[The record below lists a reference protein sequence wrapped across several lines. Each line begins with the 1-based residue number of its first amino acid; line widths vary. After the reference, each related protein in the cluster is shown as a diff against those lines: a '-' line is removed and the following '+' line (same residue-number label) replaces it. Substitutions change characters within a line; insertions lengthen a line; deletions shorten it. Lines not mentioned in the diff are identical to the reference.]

1 MKRLSYFLLGLLC
14 GAGIFTGTAVLANS
28 DVLARL
34 TSQVFFFNNE
44 KIELE
49 AYNINDYNYV
59 RLRDAARIF
68 GVNIE
73 YDEQTDSVIMG
84 DKTEKGSNAQT
95 NNAEYQQSDR
105 IDGMAYSREDFS
117 QQANPA
123 IFNDVYTRE
132 AYNAF
137 RQTIVDK
144 DEIVKGTDES
154 GYNPNY
160 HYAHFIDKT
169 HTFNSQGKTIKAF
182 NTIAGDLFGYY
193 NYSFGFEP
201 YIKNIYE
208 YPGYTICKIQIH
220 DFFEPANKATDGFI
234 NSIRNLSDRE
244 KVKKIADYV
253 SDRIV
258 YKDGEVAGMN
268 NTFTSTEPVNGV
280 CGAYSNAFT
289 YLCSRI
295 DLPCLNIDDREHS
308 WNEVYVD
315 GKWYT
320 ADISYYDVARTDEM
334 LLRTTYQRTDPNKAK
349 TDFAKELL
357 VPGSTKQ

>member
-1 MKRLSYFLLGLLC
+1 MKNIKSFIHGLLC
-14 GAGIFTGTAVLANS
+14 GGLIFSGTAVLANA

-34 TSQVFFFNNE
+34 TSQVFFWNNE

-49 AYNINDYNYV
+49 AYNINGYNYV
-59 RLRDAARIF
+59 RLRDAAKIF

-73 YDEQTDSVIMG
+73 YDEQTDSVIMN
-84 DKTEKGSNAQT
+84 DSDTTIPKPQTE
-95 NNAEYQQSDR
+95 R
-105 IDGMAYSREDFS
+105 IDGTAYAREDFS

-123 IFNDVYTRE
+123 IFDDVYTRE

-144 DEIVKGTDES
+144 DEIVKGTDEN

-160 HYAHFIDKT
+160 RYAHFIDKT
-169 HTFNSQGKTIKAF
+169 NTFDSRGKTLKLF

-208 YPGYTICKIQIH
+208 YPGYTICKVQVH
-220 DFFEPANKATDGFI
+220 DFFESANRATDGFI
-234 NSIRNLSDRE
+234 NSINNLSDRE

-258 YKDGEVAGMN
+258 YKDTGSVGFYEM
-268 NTFTSTEPVNGV
+268 FTSTEPVNGV
-280 CGAYSNAFT
+280 CGDYSSAFI

-295 DLPCLNIDDREHS
+295 DIPCVNIDDREHA

-349 TDFAKELL
+349 TNFAKELL
-357 VPGSTKQ
+357 VPGSTK

>member
-59 RLRDAARIF
+59 RLRDAAKIF
-68 GVNIE
+68 DVNIE
-73 YDEQTDSVIMG
+73 YDEQTDSVIINNS
-84 DKTEKGSNAQT
+84 DAAIQKPHTETEQSQQT
-95 NNAEYQQSDR
+95 DR
-105 IDGMAYSREDFS
+105 IDGTAYAREDFS
-117 QQANPA
+117 QQANQA
-123 IFNDVYTRE
+123 IFDDVYTRE

-137 RQTIVDK
+137 RQTIVDI
-144 DEIVKGTDES
+144 DEIVKGTDEN

-160 HYAHFIDKT
+160 RYAHFIDKT
-169 HTFNSQGKTIKAF
+169 NTFDSQGKTRKVF

-208 YPGYTICKIQIH
+208 YPGYTICKVQVH
-220 DFFEPANKATDGFI
+220 DFFESANRATDGFI
-234 NSIRNLSDRE
+234 NSINNLSDRE

-258 YKDGEVAGMN
+258 YKDTGSVGFYEM
-268 NTFTSTEPVNGV
+268 FTSTEPVNGV
-280 CGAYSNAFT
+280 CGDYSSAFI
-289 YLCSRI
+289 YLCSRADI
-295 DLPCLNIDDREHS
+295 PCVNIDDGEHA

-349 TDFAKELL
+349 TNFAKELL
-357 VPGSTKQ
+357 VPRSTK

>member
-84 DKTEKGSNAQT
+84 DKTEKDSNAQT
-95 NNAEYQQSDR
+95 NNEEYRQSDR

-169 HTFNSQGKTIKAF
+169 HTFDVQGKTISAM
-182 NTIAGDLFGYY
+182 NSVASELFGYN
-193 NYSFGFEP
+193 NYSFGVEP
-201 YIKNIYE
+201 FIKNRWE
-208 YPGYTICKIQIH
+208 YPGYRICKVQIH
-220 DFFEPANKATDGFI
+220 SYFDPATNATKSFVAELEK
-234 NSIRNLSDRE
+234 LSDRE
-244 KVKKIADYV
+244 QVKRIADYI

-258 YKDGEVAGMN
+258 YKDE
-268 NTFTSTEPVNGV
+268 NTGGVNEIFTSENPVNGV
-280 CGAYSNAFT
+280 CATYVTPFI
-289 YLCSRI
+289 YLCTRVGI
-295 DLPCLNIDDREHS
+295 PCVGVRDDDHS

>member
-59 RLRDAARIF
+59 RLRDAAKIF
-68 GVNIE
+68 DVNIE
-73 YDEQTDSVIMG
+73 YDEQTDSVIINNS
-84 DKTEKGSNAQT
+84 DAAIQKPHTETEQSQQT
-95 NNAEYQQSDR
+95 DR
-105 IDGMAYSREDFS
+105 IDGTAYAREDFS
-117 QQANPA
+117 QQANQA
-123 IFNDVYTRE
+123 IFDDVYTRE

-137 RQTIVDK
+137 RQTIVDI
-144 DEIVKGTDES
+144 DEIVKGTDEN

-160 HYAHFIDKT
+160 RYAHFIDKT
-169 HTFNSQGKTIKAF
+169 NTFDSQGKTRKVF

-208 YPGYTICKIQIH
+208 YPGYTICKVQVH
-220 DFFEPANKATDGFI
+220 DFFESANRATDGFI
-234 NSIRNLSDRE
+234 NSINNLSNRE

-258 YKDGEVAGMN
+258 YKDTGSVGFYEM
-268 NTFTSTEPVNGV
+268 FTSTEPVNGV
-280 CGAYSNAFT
+280 CGDYSSAFI
-289 YLCSRI
+289 YLCSRADI
-295 DLPCLNIDDREHS
+295 PCVNIDDGEHA

-349 TDFAKELL
+349 TNFAKELL
-357 VPGSTKQ
+357 VPGSTK

>member
-1 MKRLSYFLLGLLC
+1 MKNIKSFVLGLLC
-14 GAGIFTGTAVLANS
+14 GGLIFSGTAALANA

-34 TSQVFFFNNE
+34 TSQIFFWNNE
-44 KIELE
+44 KIELG
-49 AYNINDYNYV
+49 AYNINGYNYV
-59 RLRDAARIF
+59 RLRDAAKVF

-73 YDEQTDSVIMG
+73 YDEQNDSVIMN
-84 DKTEKGSNAQT
+84 DSDITIPKP
-95 NNAEYQQSDR
+95 QSER
-105 IDGMAYSREDFS
+105 IDGTAYAREDFS
-117 QQANPA
+117 QQANQA
-123 IFNDVYTRE
+123 IFDDVYTRE

-144 DEIVKGTDES
+144 DEIVKGTDEN

-160 HYAHFIDKT
+160 RYAHFIDKT
-169 HTFNSQGKTIKAF
+169 SQGKTRKVF

-208 YPGYTICKIQIH
+208 YPGYTICKVQVH
-220 DFFEPANKATDGFI
+220 DFFEPANNATDAFLQ
-234 NSIRNLSDRE
+234 SIASLSDRE
-244 KVKKIADYV
+244 KVKKIAEYI

-258 YKDGEVAGMN
+258 YKDENVAGIN
-268 NTFTSTEPVNGV
+268 QIFTQNSQINGI
-280 CGAYSNAFT
+280 CGTYSGAFI
-289 YLCSRI
+289 YLCSRANI
-295 DLPCLNIDDREHS
+295 PCVNIDDREHS

-349 TDFAKELL
+349 TNFAKELL
-357 VPGSTKQ
+357 VPGSTK

>member
-59 RLRDAARIF
+59 RLRDAAKIF
-68 GVNIE
+68 DVNIE
-73 YDEQTDSVIMG
+73 YDEQTDSVIMNNS
-84 DKTEKGSNAQT
+84 DAAIQKPHTETEQSQQT
-95 NNAEYQQSDR
+95 DR
-105 IDGMAYSREDFS
+105 IDGTEYAREDFS
-117 QQANPA
+117 QQANQA
-123 IFNDVYTRE
+123 IFDDVYTRE

-144 DEIVKGTDES
+144 DEIVKETDEN

-160 HYAHFIDKT
+160 RYAHFIDKT
-169 HTFNSQGKTIKAF
+169 NTFDSQGKTRKAF

-208 YPGYTICKIQIH
+208 YPGYTICKVQVH
-220 DFFEPANKATDGFI
+220 DFFEPANKATDEFLQ
-234 NSIRNLSDRE
+234 SIASLSDRE
-244 KVKKIADYV
+244 KVKKIADYI

-258 YKDGEVAGMN
+258 YKDENVAGIN
-268 NTFTSTEPVNGV
+268 QIFTQNSQVNGI
-280 CGAYSNAFT
+280 CGTYSGAFI
-289 YLCSRI
+289 YLCNRANI
-295 DLPCLNIDDREHS
+295 PCVNIDDREHA

-315 GKWYT
+315 GIWYT

-349 TDFAKELL
+349 TNFAKELL
-357 VPGSTKQ
+357 VPGSTK

>member
-59 RLRDAARIF
+59 RLRDAAKIF

-73 YDEQTDSVIMG
+73 YDEQTDSVIMNNS
-84 DKTEKGSNAQT
+84 DAAIQKPQTEP
-95 NNAEYQQSDR
+95 EQSQRSER
-105 IDGMAYSREDFS
+105 IDGTAYAREDFS
-117 QQANPA
+117 QQANQA
-123 IFNDVYTRE
+123 IFDDVYTRE

-137 RQTIVDK
+137 RQTIVDR
-144 DEIVKGTDES
+144 DEIVKGTDEN

-169 HTFNSQGKTIKAF
+169 NTFDSQGKTRKVF

-208 YPGYTICKIQIH
+208 HPGYTICKVQVH
-220 DFFEPANKATDGFI
+220 DFFESANRATDGFI
-234 NSIRNLSDRE
+234 DSIKNLSDRE

-258 YKDGEVAGMN
+258 YKDTGSVGFYEM
-268 NTFTSTEPVNGV
+268 FTSTEPVNGV
-280 CGAYSNAFT
+280 CGDYSSAFI
-289 YLCSRI
+289 YLCSRVDI
-295 DLPCLNIDDREHS
+295 PCLNIDDREHA

-349 TDFAKELL
+349 TNFVKELL
-357 VPGSTKQ
+357 VPGSTK

>member
-59 RLRDAARIF
+59 RLRDAAKIF
-68 GVNIE
+68 DVNIE
-73 YDEQTDSVIMG
+73 YDEQTDSVIMNNS
-84 DKTEKGSNAQT
+84 DAAIQKPQTEPEQFQQT
-95 NNAEYQQSDR
+95 DR
-105 IDGMAYSREDFS
+105 IDGTAYAREDFS
-117 QQANPA
+117 QQANQA
-123 IFNDVYTRE
+123 IFDDVYTRE

-137 RQTIVDK
+137 RQTIVDR
-144 DEIVKGTDES
+144 DEIVKGTDEN

-160 HYAHFIDKT
+160 RYAHFIDKT
-169 HTFNSQGKTIKAF
+169 NTFDSQGKTRKVF

-208 YPGYTICKIQIH
+208 YPGYTICKVQVH
-220 DFFEPANKATDGFI
+220 DFFEPANNATDAFLQ
-234 NSIRNLSDRE
+234 SIASLSDRE
-244 KVKKIADYV
+244 KVKKIADYI

-258 YKDGEVAGMN
+258 YKDENVAGIN
-268 NTFTSTEPVNGV
+268 QIFTQNSQVNGI
-280 CGAYSNAFT
+280 CGTYSGAFI

-295 DLPCLNIDDREHS
+295 DIPCVNIDDREHS

-334 LLRTTYQRTDPNKAK
+334 LLRTTYQREDPNKAK
-349 TDFAKELL
+349 TNFAKELL
-357 VPGSTKQ
+357 VPGSTK

>member
-1 MKRLSYFLLGLLC
+1 MKNIKSFVLGLLC
-14 GAGIFTGTAVLANS
+14 GGLIFSGTAALANA

-34 TSQVFFFNNE
+34 TSQIFFWNNE
-44 KIELE
+44 KIELG
-49 AYNINDYNYV
+49 AYNINGYNYV
-59 RLRDAARIF
+59 RLRDAAKVF

-73 YDEQTDSVIMG
+73 YDEQNDSVIMN
-84 DKTEKGSNAQT
+84 DSDITIPKP
-95 NNAEYQQSDR
+95 QSER
-105 IDGMAYSREDFS
+105 IDGTAYAREDFS
-117 QQANPA
+117 QQANQA
-123 IFNDVYTRE
+123 IFDDVYTRE

-144 DEIVKGTDES
+144 DEIVKGTDEN

-160 HYAHFIDKT
+160 RYAHFIDKT
-169 HTFNSQGKTIKAF
+169 SQGKTRKVF

-208 YPGYTICKIQIH
+208 YPGYTICKVQVH
-220 DFFEPANKATDGFI
+220 DFFEPANNATDAFLQ
-234 NSIRNLSDRE
+234 SIASLSDRK
-244 KVKKIADYV
+244 KVKKIAEYI

-258 YKDGEVAGMN
+258 YKDENVAGIN
-268 NTFTSTEPVNGV
+268 QIFTQNSQINGI
-280 CGAYSNAFT
+280 CGTYSGAFI
-289 YLCSRI
+289 YLCSRANI
-295 DLPCLNIDDREHS
+295 PCVNIDDREHS

-349 TDFAKELL
+349 TNFAKELL
-357 VPGSTKQ
+357 VPGSTK

>member
-59 RLRDAARIF
+59 RLRDAAKIF

-73 YDEQTDSVIMG
+73 YDEQTDSVIMNNS
-84 DKTEKGSNAQT
+84 DAAIQKSQTEPEQS
-95 NNAEYQQSDR
+95 QQSEQ
-105 IDGMAYSREDFS
+105 IDGTAYAREDFS
-117 QQANPA
+117 QQANQA
-123 IFNDVYTRE
+123 IFDDVYTRE

-144 DEIVKGTDES
+144 DEIVKGTDEN

-160 HYAHFIDKT
+160 RYAHFIDKT
-169 HTFNSQGKTIKAF
+169 NTFDSHGKTRKVF

-193 NYSFGFEP
+193 NYTFGFEP

-208 YPGYTICKIQIH
+208 YPGYTICKVQVH
-220 DFFEPANKATDGFI
+220 DFFETANNATDAFLQ
-234 NSIRNLSDRE
+234 SITSLSDRE
-244 KVKKIADYV
+244 KVKKIAEYI
-253 SDRIV
+253 SNRIV
-258 YKDGEVAGMN
+258 YKDENVAGIN
-268 NTFTSTEPVNGV
+268 QIFTQSPPVNGI
-280 CGAYSNAFT
+280 CGTYSGAFI
-289 YLCSRI
+289 YLCSRADI
-295 DLPCLNIDDREHS
+295 PCVNIDDREHA

-334 LLRTTYQRTDPNKAK
+334 LLRTTYQREDPNKAK
-349 TDFAKELL
+349 TNFAKELL
-357 VPGSTKQ
+357 VPGSTK

>member
-1 MKRLSYFLLGLLC
+1 MKNIKSFVLGLLC
-14 GAGIFTGTAVLANS
+14 GGLIFSGTAALANA

-34 TSQVFFFNNE
+34 TSQIFFWNNE
-44 KIELE
+44 KIELG
-49 AYNINDYNYV
+49 AYNINGYNYV
-59 RLRDAARIF
+59 RLRDAAKVF

-73 YDEQTDSVIMG
+73 YDEQNDSVIMN
-84 DKTEKGSNAQT
+84 DSDITIPKP
-95 NNAEYQQSDR
+95 QSER
-105 IDGMAYSREDFS
+105 IDGTAYAREDFS
-117 QQANPA
+117 QQANQA
-123 IFNDVYTRE
+123 IFDDVYTRE

-144 DEIVKGTDES
+144 DEIVKGTDEN

-160 HYAHFIDKT
+160 RYAHFIDKT
-169 HTFNSQGKTIKAF
+169 SQGKTRKVF

-208 YPGYTICKIQIH
+208 YPGYTICKVQVH
-220 DFFEPANKATDGFI
+220 DFFEPANNSTDAFLQ
-234 NSIRNLSDRE
+234 SIASLSDRE
-244 KVKKIADYV
+244 KVKKIAEYI

-258 YKDGEVAGMN
+258 YKDENVAGIN
-268 NTFTSTEPVNGV
+268 QIFTQNSQINGI
-280 CGAYSNAFT
+280 CGTYSGAFI
-289 YLCSRI
+289 YLCSRANI
-295 DLPCLNIDDREHS
+295 PCVNIDDREHS

-349 TDFAKELL
+349 TNFAKELL
-357 VPGSTKQ
+357 VPGSTK

>member
-1 MKRLSYFLLGLLC
+1 MKNIKSFVLGILC
-14 GAGIFTGTAVLANS
+14 GGLIFSGTAALANA

-34 TSQVFFFNNE
+34 TSQIFFWNNE

-49 AYNINDYNYV
+49 AYNINGYNYV
-59 RLRDAARIF
+59 RLRDVAKIF
-68 GVNIE
+68 DVGVE
-73 YDEQTDSVIMG
+73 YYEDTDSVYLG
-84 DKTEKGSNAQT
+84 ETRYTPEKTV
-95 NNAEYQQSDR
+95 
-105 IDGMAYSREDFS
+105 IDGTAYAREDFS
-117 QQANPA
+117 QQANQA
-123 IFNDVYTRE
+123 IFDDVYTRE

-144 DEIVKGTDES
+144 DEIVKGTDEN

-160 HYAHFIDKT
+160 HYAHFIDKP
-169 HTFNSQGKTIKAF
+169 SQGKTRKVF

-193 NYSFGFEP
+193 NYTVGFEP

-208 YPGYTICKIQIH
+208 YPGYTICKVQVH
-220 DFFEPANKATDGFI
+220 DFFEPANNATDAFLQ
-234 NSIRNLSDRE
+234 SIASLSDRE
-244 KVKKIADYV
+244 KVKKIADYI

-258 YKDGEVAGMN
+258 YKDENVAGIN
-268 NTFTSTEPVNGV
+268 QIFTQNSQVNGI
-280 CGAYSNAFT
+280 CGTYSGALI
-289 YLCSRI
+289 YLCSRANI
-295 DLPCLNIDDREHS
+295 PCVNIDDREHS

-349 TDFAKELL
+349 TNFAKELL
-357 VPGSTKQ
+357 VPGSTK

>member
-1 MKRLSYFLLGLLC
+1 MKNIKSFILGLLC
-14 GAGIFTGTAVLANS
+14 GAAIFTGTAVLANS

-49 AYNINDYNYV
+49 AYNINGYNYV
-59 RLRDAARIF
+59 QLRDAAKIF
-68 GVNIE
+68 DVNVE
-73 YDEQTDSVIMG
+73 YYEDTDSVYLG
-84 DKTEKGSNAQT
+84 ETRYTPEKTV
-95 NNAEYQQSDR
+95 
-105 IDGMAYSREDFS
+105 IDGMAYAREDFS
-117 QQANPA
+117 QQANQA
-123 IFNDVYTRE
+123 IFDDVCTRE

-144 DEIVKGTDES
+144 DEIVKETDEN

-160 HYAHFIDKT
+160 RYAHFIDKT
-169 HTFNSQGKTIKAF
+169 NTFDSRGKTRKVF

-208 YPGYTICKIQIH
+208 YPGYTICKVQVH
-220 DFFEPANKATDGFI
+220 DFFESANRATDGFI
-234 NSIRNLSDRE
+234 DSIKNLSDRE

-258 YKDGEVAGMN
+258 YKDTGSVGFYEM
-268 NTFTSTEPVNGV
+268 FTSTEPVNGV
-280 CGAYSNAFT
+280 CGDYSSAFI
-289 YLCSRI
+289 YLCSRVDI
-295 DLPCLNIDDREHS
+295 PCLNIDDREHA

-349 TDFAKELL
+349 TNFAKELL
-357 VPGSTKQ
+357 VPGSTK

>member
-59 RLRDAARIF
+59 RLRDAAKIF

-73 YDEQTDSVIMG
+73 YDEQTDSVIMNNS
-84 DKTEKGSNAQT
+84 DADILKPQTESEQSQQT
-95 NNAEYQQSDR
+95 DR
-105 IDGMAYSREDFS
+105 IDGTAYAREDFS

-123 IFNDVYTRE
+123 VFDDVYTRE

-144 DEIVKGTDES
+144 DEIVKGTDEN

-160 HYAHFIDKT
+160 RYAHFIDKT
-169 HTFNSQGKTIKAF
+169 NTFDSQGKTRKVF

-208 YPGYTICKIQIH
+208 YPGYTICKVQVH
-220 DFFEPANKATDGFI
+220 DFFEPANNATDAFLQSLAG
-234 NSIRNLSDRE
+234 LSDRE
-244 KVKKIADYV
+244 KVKKIADYI

-258 YKDGEVAGMN
+258 YKDENVAGIN
-268 NTFTSTEPVNGV
+268 QIFTQNSQVNGI
-280 CGAYSNAFT
+280 CGTYSGAFI
-289 YLCSRI
+289 YLCSRANI
-295 DLPCLNIDDREHS
+295 PCVNIDDREHS

-349 TDFAKELL
+349 TNFAKELL
-357 VPGSTKQ
+357 VPGSTK